1 MLDIDITVLYEMAGY
16 FVLLLLLNVLLFK
29 PILKVLRRRDD
40 LIGGTFKKAS
50 DMDKEVD
57 EGLADYESKLKE
69 ASLKGYEENHR
80 QRQLALDE
88 ERKMIDEAGA
98 EISAGLAEKRR
109 EMLGAKRTAMADLTE
124 EAGSIS
130 RVVAEKL
137 LDRRLLGALVMVGL
151 TLLPVLV
158 FASTDGG
165 HSEEAASSSAMTW
178 KVINF
183 SILMFGLYLGWKKVI
198 KGMFL
203 TKRAEIQK
211 GLKDA
216 KAAKDAAEQKIEEYK
231 EKLATLEGRLQEIAE
246 EIRREGVVE
255 RERAVVESRA
265 AIERLKE
272 HANFTIEQEVKKA
285 KLEIRREVAGLAV
298 SMAKEL
304 LGKELKPTDQDRLV
318 KGSIDKLRLN

>member
-29 PILKVLRRRDD
+29 PILKVLRRRED

-69 ASLKGYEENHR
+69 ASLKGYEENNR

-88 ERKMIDEAGA
+88 ERRMIDEAGA

-109 EMLGAKRTAMADLTE
+109 EMLGAKRTVMADLTE
-124 EAGSIS
+124 EASSIS
-130 RVVAEKL
+130 KVVAEKL

-151 TLLPVLV
+151 TLLPALV
-158 FASTDGG
+158 FASTDG
-165 HSEEAASSSAMTW
+165 EEAASSSAMTW

-183 SILMFGLYLGWKKVI
+183 SILMVGLYLAWTKAI

-203 TKRAEIQK
+203 SKRAEIKK

-216 KAAKDAAEQKIEEYK
+216 KAAKDAAEKKIEEYK
-231 EKLATLEGRLQEIAE
+231 GKLATLEGRLQEVAE
-246 EIRREGVVE
+246 EIRREGEVE
-255 RERAVVESRA
+255 KERAIVESRA

-272 HANFTIEQEVKKA
+272 QANFTIEQEVKKA

-298 SMAKEL
+298 SMAREL
-304 LGKELKPTDQDRLV
+304 LGKELKATDRERLI